1 MKGEVKHMEKPVFIK
16 VSNDIMIV
24 CKKNLAL
31 AMADFDTKIQLQI
44 GKTVARFLC
53 VIILSQG
60 GKNGAVLSE
69 IEKWI
74 TKVELEAKE
83 EFDL

>member
-1 MKGEVKHMEKPVFIK
+1 MEKPVFIK
-16 VSNDIMIV
+16 VSDDIMIV

-44 GKTVARFLC
+44 GKIVARFLC

-60 GKNGAVLSE
+60 GKNGEKNRAVLSE

-83 EFDL
+83 EFDI